1 MDATTLI
8 NWEEHVVV
16 DATVCGGEPCVKGT
30 RIPIAVLLDGLA
42 EGLSRAKLIDHYPQI
57 SLADIGAALAY
68 AAELARGNVWRI
80 TLVADWAGERQ
91 RNENQT

>member
-16 DATVCGGEPCVKGT
+16 DATVCGGRPCVKGT

-42 EGLSRAKLIDHYPQI
+42 EGLSWTRLIDHYPEI
-57 SLADIGAALAY
+57 SLADIGAALGY
-68 AAELARGNVWRI
+68 AAVLARKSVWKP
-80 TLVADWAGERQ
+80 TLVPDSAAE
-91 RNENQT
+91 T